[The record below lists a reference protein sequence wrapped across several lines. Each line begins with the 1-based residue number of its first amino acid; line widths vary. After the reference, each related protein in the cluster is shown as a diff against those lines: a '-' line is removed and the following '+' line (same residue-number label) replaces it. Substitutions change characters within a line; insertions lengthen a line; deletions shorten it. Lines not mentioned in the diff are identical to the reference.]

1 MADLNDWNASIIAE
15 FRANAGKV
23 GGSFANAPMVLITT
37 RGARTGKQHTN
48 PLVCL
53 PDGDRLVV
61 FASKGGAPTN
71 PDWYHNLRANPE
83 VTVEFGSETFA
94 ARAVIVDG
102 AEHERLFGE
111 LARRFPP
118 FAQYQAKTT
127 RRIPVIVLER
137 VR

>member
-1 MADLNDWNASIIAE
+1 MRISANAS
-15 FRANAGKV
+15 KV
-23 GGSFANAPMVLITT
+23 GGSFAKAPMVLITT
-37 RGARTGKQHTN
+37 RGAHRETAHQ

-71 PDWYHNLRANPE
+71 PDWYYNLRANPE
-83 VTVEFGSETFA
+83 VTVEFGSEIFA

-102 AEHERLFGE
+102 AERERLFGE
-111 LARRFPP
+111 LARRFPA
-118 FAQYQAKTT
+118 FAQYQAKRT

>member
-37 RGARTGKQHTN
+37 RGARTGKQRTN

-71 PDWYHNLRANPE
+71 PDWYYNLRANPE

-94 ARAVIVDG
+94 TRAVIVDG
-102 AEHERLFGE
+102 AERERLFGE
-111 LARRFPP
+111 LARRFPA

>member
-1 MADLNDWNASIIAE
+1 
-15 FRANAGKV
+15 
-23 GGSFANAPMVLITT
+23 MVLITT
-37 RGARTGKQHTN
+37 RGARTGKQRTN

-71 PDWYHNLRANPE
+71 PDWYYNLRANPE

-94 ARAVIVDG
+94 TRAVIVDG
-102 AEHERLFGE
+102 ADRERLFGE
-111 LARRFPP
+111 LARRFPA

>member
-37 RGARTGKQHTN
+37 RGARTGKQRTN

-53 PDGDRLVV
+53 PDDDRLVI

-71 PDWYHNLRANPE
+71 PDWYYNLRASPE

-94 ARAVIVDG
+94 ARAVTVDG
-102 AEHERLFGE
+102 PERERLFGE
-111 LARRFPP
+111 LARRFPA